1 MATYAS
7 STDLTAYLQ
16 DSDVT
21 APDPTPA
28 ERLLMRCELEVD
40 TLLAGYGQ
48 PNDST
53 GLKYN
58 PATDLQTWQAA
69 KLNRAVCA
77 QAEYHLVMGDD
88 FFIQGQYDSWQGP
101 DFAAK
106 GKMPYFGP
114 KVALELA
121 GTGIARSA
129 GLSSIET
136 SFLGTEAARRGWLTN
151 VRAN

>member
-1 MATYAS
+1 MTTYATYA
-7 STDLTAYLQ
+7 DLEAYLE

-21 APDPTPA
+21 VPDEA
-28 ERLLMRCELEVD
+28 GERLIARCEYEVD
-40 TLLAGYGQ
+40 TLLAGFGV

-53 GLKYN
+53 GLKYD
-58 PATDLQTWQAA
+58 PTTDLEDWQSAA
-69 KLNRAVCA
+69 LNRAVCA

-88 FFIQGQYDSWQGP
+88 FFVQGQYDSWQGP

-106 GKMPYFGP
+106 GKLPYFGP

-121 GTGIARSA
+121 GTGIARTA
-129 GLSSIET
+129 GLSSIQT

-151 VRAN
+151 IRAN